1 VLPAIFEGRDLK
13 RALHRAEIWH
23 DNPPVAHRA
32 VEEILAER
40 LIGRRILEDAAA
52 GNARRLD
59 AGAFQELALT
69 WSVTSTLAALKAS
82 VRARKPATVVKL
94 PAQSESTLSSRSL
107 PFCAVMPGPHVG
119 ERTNKKGA
127 A

>member
-1 VLPAIFEGRDLK
+1 MIPSPKLCRRGESQRAGGLETEIKGHLAVVLPDIFEGRDLK

-52 GNARRLD
+52 GNARRL
-59 AGAFQELALT
+59 
-69 WSVTSTLAALKAS
+69 
-82 VRARKPATVVKL
+82 
-94 PAQSESTLSSRSL
+94 SRN
-107 PFCAVMPGPHVG
+107 A
-119 ERTNKKGA
+119 
-127 A
+127 